1 MADIPDLKSVG
12 RIGRVGSTPTRATK
26 DIQVIKPTTMPVP
39 PPPEPQSGVSSDIVL
54 AGGPIPAIDRIKLFS
69 ADQWEEFVLE
79 WADSL
84 RDEYGLVERCGGAGD
99 MGRDIIATIKDG
111 NGAWDNYQCKHY
123 DDSLKPSDIWIELGK
138 LAYYTK
144 RGDYT
149 YPRRYCFIAPKGSGT
164 KLSNLLKKP
173 EELRAGLLANWEKEC
188 RGRITKTEA
197 VECDAAMKLHI
208 ESLDFTIFE
217 ATPVLRIIDRHAKT
231 RWYAA
236 RFGGGLP
243 PRPDPLT
250 PPVELADNE
259 TIFVGELRRA
269 YSDHLKQDVKDI
281 EKDLADRDDLRE
293 HLADARLEFY
303 SAEGLRT
310 FSRDTLPPGE
320 FEKLQD
326 EVHSGIKDDLRGD
339 HADGYRRVVA
349 VVKTAR
355 TLPLTSHSLNSRI
368 HNRDRGGICHQLA
381 NDGKVRWVK

>member
-1 MADIPDLKSVG
+1 MK
-12 RIGRVGSTPTRATK
+12 RI
-26 DIQVIKPTTMPVP
+26 P
-39 PPPEPQSGVSSDIVL
+39 PPV
-54 AGGPIPAIDRIKLFS
+54 PIPAPPAPPPGLAADVVASGLPVHPEDRIKLFS
-69 ADQWEEFVLE
+69 PSQWELFVQE
-79 WADSL
+79 WVDSL
-84 RDEYGLVERCGGAGD
+84 RGEYEFVERCGGAGD
-99 MGRDIIATIKDG
+99 MGRDVIATVKG
-111 NGAWDNYQCKHY
+111 GKGAWDNYQCKHY
-123 DDSLKPSDIWIELGK
+123 EDSLKPSDIWIELGK

-144 RGDYT
+144 RGDYP
-149 YPRRYCFIAPKGSGT
+149 YPRRYYFIAPRGAGT

-173 EELRAGLLANWEKEC
+173 QELRGELFKHWDGYC
-188 RGRITKTEA
+188 REGITKTA
-197 VECDAAMKLHI
+197 VVECDAAMKAHI
-208 ESLDFTIFE
+208 ASLDFSIFQ
-217 ATPVLRIIDRHAKT
+217 ATPVLRIIDAHSKT

-243 PRPDPLT
+243 PRPEPLT
-250 PPVELADNE
+250 PPAAPAGNE
-259 TIFVGELRRA
+259 TVFVGELRRA
-269 YSDHLKQDVKDI
+269 YSDHLKKSVNDV
-281 EKDLADRDDLRE
+281 ERDLAGHADLRE
-293 HLADARLEFY
+293 HFVDARVEFY

-355 TLPLTSHSLNSRI
+355 TLQLTSHPLISRI